1 MSEVI
6 SFRLN
11 KDNPREAQAFE
22 VLNAWI
28 RKGFS
33 ARFILTKAL
42 LELDHL
48 GSDMEMSQDDRDLG
62 LVLDQIDQLLEIVK
76 AIKAN
81 PITRQDLD
89 PEQPILHESF
99 LASIKLGAKPGIKHG
114 GYWG

>member
-11 KDNPREAQAFE
+11 KDTPREAQALE
-22 VLNAWI
+22 VLNTWI

-33 ARFILTKAL
+33 ARYIITKAL
-42 LELDHL
+42 LELDHP
-48 GSDMEMSQDDRDLG
+48 GSDLEMSQDNRDLD
-62 LVLDQIDQLLEIVK
+62 LVIDQFDQLFEIVK

-114 GYWG
+114 GSWG